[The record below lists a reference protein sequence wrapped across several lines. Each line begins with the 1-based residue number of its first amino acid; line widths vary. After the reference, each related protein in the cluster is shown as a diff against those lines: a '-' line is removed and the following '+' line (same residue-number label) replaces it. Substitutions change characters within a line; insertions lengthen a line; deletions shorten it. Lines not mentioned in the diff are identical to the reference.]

1 MNRTYKYCLLL
12 LLSMYGLCATG
23 QDATTLLEDG
33 RKLEMK
39 FKEEEAIDKY
49 RQVHAADAS
58 NTQALVK
65 LSELSGNIGGRQ
77 TDAMLKDKYYR
88 QAFEYAKELLKID
101 STSAEANYAVGGA
114 YGRMVELELKKDSLL
129 QFAKAIKNYAGKAIA
144 ADPSFGKGYNLLG
157 RWHYQVI
164 TLNLIK
170 RSTLRVLYGK
180 FPEANIDSAIAYMEK
195 CKQMEPY
202 YCQNFLDLGKAYNYK
217 KQYEKAIAVLEQL
230 AKLPTRRQD
239 DPAIKKEGAA
249 VWQSLQ

>member
-1 MNRTYKYCLLL
+1 MPGKIICFLLALLL
-12 LLSMYGLCATG
+12 LAGTVVIAQSATDLMEEG
-23 QDATTLLEDG
+23 K
-33 RKLEMK
+33 KLEMK
-39 FKEEEAIDKY
+39 FKEEEAIEKY

-58 NTQALVK
+58 NTLALSK

-77 TDAMLKDKYYR
+77 ADAMLKDKYYR
-88 QAFEYAKELLKID
+88 QAFDYAKNLLKID
-101 STSAEANYAVGGA
+101 STTAEANYTVGIA
-114 YGRMVELELKKDSLL
+114 YGRMIELELKKDSLL
-129 QFAKAIKNYAGKAIA
+129 QFVRAIKNHAGKAIA
-144 ADPSFGKGYNLLG
+144 ADPAFAKGYNLLG

-164 TLNLIK
+164 NLNVIK

-195 CKQMEPY
+195 CRQMEPY
-202 YCQNFLDLGKAYNYK
+202 YCQNFLDLGKAYNFRR
-217 KQYEKAIAVLEQL
+217 QYEKAIAVLEQL